1 MSIFG
6 WDLPPGC
13 SMRDIEDAQGEGLL
27 DCPVCADGVEME
39 GPDCSVDD
47 AHGPTCP
54 KHGCVAC
61 QGLEGECGEVDP
73 FGDGIVN
80 ELDVQKI
87 MNAEARGDR
96 DWEENDLLNADA
108 YHAPPRE

>member
-1 MSIFG
+1 
-6 WDLPPGC
+6 
-13 SMRDIEDAQGEGLL
+13 
-27 DCPVCADGVEME
+27 
-39 GPDCSVDD
+39 
-47 AHGPTCP
+47 
-54 KHGCVAC
+54 
-61 QGLEGECGEVDP
+61 VDP